1 MGMGD
6 QHEEPHN
13 TGNTGSSEEEA
24 DEEEEEDGGRERGQI
39 PPASDRVSAIAY
51 DDRELAT
58 SVDCEEHRVD
68 SISAVHYEGPLASCY
83 PDTPPSDRDIEA
95 VGCQPGAGTVSRAQG
110 GGSIAVKTRKR
121 CSVLCT
127 VYCVESDLSS
137 DLPPLYHIDEGS
149 LPELPTRAS
158 RLSSTGELALSPT
171 SLELELSPI
180 LISNV
185 GDSALKVMMS
195 CRVCLE
201 DRSLKPLPCCKKP
214 VCDECLKRYLSS
226 QVQLG
231 QAEIRCPITECNKHL
246 DESTIL
252 YSLPHDDIIK
262 YKYFLELSRVD
273 SSTKPCPQC
282 KHFTTFRS
290 KTHIPNLTKSENK
303 LKIQCPSCQFIW
315 CFKCHAPWHEGVNC
329 REYKKGDK
337 LLRHWA
343 NEIEHGQRNAQK
355 CPRCKSDPTAKAMVH
370 RELPKHQRDLIVKRY
385 HSGEGYKRISKAFDI
400 PWNTV
405 KSVIKWRKY
414 GTTVT
419 LPRTGHP
426 SKIDE
431 KTRRKLVR
439 EATKRPTATLKELQE
454 YLASTGCVVHVT
466 TISHIFHMSGL
477 WGRVARRKPFLTKKN
492 IQARLHFAKTHLK
505 SPKSMWEKV
514 LWSDETMVELFGHNS
529 KKICLAQ
536 KQYCTSPKEHHTHSE
551 AWWWQHLALGLFFF
565 SWNWGLS

>member
-226 QVQLG
+226 Q
-231 QAEIRCPITECNKHL
+231 
-246 DESTIL
+246 
-252 YSLPHDDIIK
+252 
-262 YKYFLELSRVD
+262 
-273 SSTKPCPQC
+273 
-282 KHFTTFRS
+282 
-290 KTHIPNLTKSENK
+290 
-303 LKIQCPSCQFIW
+303 IQCPSCQFIW

-355 CPRCKSDPTAKAMVH
+355 CPRCKVH
-370 RELPKHQRDLIVKRY
+370 IQRTEGCDHMTCSQCNTNFCYRCGERYRQLRFFGDHTSNLSIFGCKYRYLPERPHVRRLVRGSVCAGKLLIAPLLIVLGLVLGALAIVIGLFGLPIYCLCKKQRKR
-385 HSGEGYKRISKAFDI
+385 
-400 PWNTV
+400 T
-405 KSVIKWRKY
+405 
-414 GTTVT
+414 
-419 LPRTGHP
+419 RTGMP
-426 SKIDE
+426 
-431 KTRRKLVR
+431 
-439 EATKRPTATLKELQE
+439 
-454 YLASTGCVVHVT
+454 
-466 TISHIFHMSGL
+466 
-477 WGRVARRKPFLTKKN
+477 W
-492 IQARLHFAKTHLK
+492 
-505 SPKSMWEKV
+505 
-514 LWSDETMVELFGHNS
+514 
-529 KKICLAQ
+529 
-536 KQYCTSPKEHHTHSE
+536 
-551 AWWWQHLALGLFFF
+551 
-565 SWNWGLS
+565 